1 MSLTNPGANLDCRQP
16 FRWRDSSPMPVLKD
30 SAVSS
35 SHGISSLSQKETK
48 MIRAATESDAQ
59 AIADIYNYYIK
70 NTVVTFEEQAIS
82 KNDILERME
91 KITGANLPWL
101 VAEDGGVVIGYAY
114 AGKWNVRSAY
124 RDTVESTVYLS
135 HSSVAKGW
143 GTRLYQALFDTLRD
157 KSIHTI
163 IGGITLPNPA
173 SIALHEK
180 FGMKKVAHFQE
191 VGYKFGQW
199 LDVGYWQMELKS

>member
-1 MSLTNPGANLDCRQP
+1 
-16 FRWRDSSPMPVLKD
+16 
-30 SAVSS
+30 
-35 SHGISSLSQKETK
+35 

-70 NTVVTFEEQAIS
+70 NTVVTFEEQPIS
-82 KNDILERME
+82 KSEILERIE
-91 KITGANLPWL
+91 KVTGSSLPWL

-124 RDTVESTVYLS
+124 RHTVETTIYLS
-135 HSSVAKGW
+135 SSSISKGW
-143 GTRLYQALFDTLRD
+143 GTQLYQALFDILRD
-157 KSIHTI
+157 KSIHI
-163 IGGITLPNPA
+163 VIGGITLPNPA

-180 FGMKKVAHFQE
+180 FGMKKVAHFPE

-199 LDVGYWQMELKS
+199 LDVGYWQMGLKPKTEIG